1 VNSVL
6 QRIKPEYI
14 LALIKWIIVA
24 SLTGLIGGI
33 AGSLFHM
40 SIDFVTEL
48 RKDNTWILLLLPLGG
63 IVITFMYSWCKSRY
77 GSLDTNRILDS
88 VHGEEKVPFILLP
101 LIFIASV
108 ITHLVGGSAGREG
121 AALQLGG
128 SIGYR
133 IGKTIRLDK
142 DDMHIIVMSG
152 MSAVFAALFGTP
164 LAAAVFALEVSSVG
178 LMYYAALLPCV
189 IASAVAYG
197 VSLFVGVEPVRF
209 APVVIEGFS
218 PSTIGGIIVLSVLCA
233 LVSILFCVC
242 IKRVEHHAHKLNAY
256 VRAAVGGIL
265 LLVMT
270 VLLRTT
276 DYNGAG
282 MDVVASALRG
292 NAHYA
297 AFALKIIFT
306 SVTIAAGFKGGE
318 IVPAFFVGSTFGC
331 VVAPLLGLDA
341 SLGAAVGF
349 VALFCGVVNCPIAS
363 LMLAME
369 VFGSDSVL
377 MFAVVCAIS
386 YTMSGNF
393 GLYKSQK
400 LLYSKINLHYIDVN
414 AL

>member
-1 VNSVL
+1 MKFIL

-14 LALIKWIIVA
+14 LTLIKWTIVA
-24 SLTGLIGGI
+24 SLTGFVGGL
-33 AGSLFHM
+33 AGSLFHI
-40 SIDFVTEL
+40 SIDFVTEF
-48 RKDNTWILLLLPLGG
+48 RHNNSWILLLLPAGG
-63 IVITFMYSWCKSRY
+63 MLITAMYSWCKTRY
-77 GSLDTNRILDS
+77 GKLDTNRVLDC
-88 VHGEEKVPFILLP
+88 VHGEDKVPLILLP

-133 IGKTIRLDK
+133 IGKTIRLDE

-152 MSAVFAALFGTP
+152 MSAVFGALFGTP

-178 LMYYAALLPCV
+178 LMHYAALLPCI

-197 VSLFVGVEPVRF
+197 VSLFIGVEPVRF
-209 APVVIEGFS
+209 ANVVIEEFS
-218 PSTIGGIIVLSVLCA
+218 FGLVGGITILAVLCA

-242 IKRVEHHAHKLNAY
+242 IKRMEHYSDKLNPY
-256 VRAAVGGIL
+256 LRAALGGALI
-265 LLVMT
+265 LVMT
-270 VLLRTT
+270 VALGTT

-282 MDVVASALRG
+282 MDVVERALGG

-297 AFALKIIFT
+297 AFAIKIIFT

-331 VVAPLLGLDA
+331 AVAPLLGLDA

-349 VALFCGVVNCPIAS
+349 AALFCGVVNCPIAS
-363 LMLAME
+363 VMLALE

-377 MFAVVCAIS
+377 MFALVCAIS
-386 YTMSGNF
+386 YTMSGNY

-400 LLYSKINLHYIDVN
+400 LLYSKLNLHYIDVN
-414 AL
+414 AS

>member
-1 VNSVL
+1 
-6 QRIKPEYI
+6 
-14 LALIKWIIVA
+14 
-24 SLTGLIGGI
+24 
-33 AGSLFHM
+33 M

-48 RKDNTWILLLLPLGG
+48 RKDYTWILLLLPVGG

-77 GSLDTNRILDS
+77 GKLDTNRVLDS
-88 VHGEEKVPFILLP
+88 VHGEEKVPLILLP
-101 LIFIASV
+101 LIFTASV

-133 IGKTIRLDK
+133 IGKTIHLDK

-189 IASAVAYG
+189 IASASAYG
-197 VSLFVGVEPVRF
+197 VSLFLGVEPVRF
-209 APVVIEGFS
+209 APVVVESFSLGFG
-218 PSTIGGIIVLSVLCA
+218 GGIFLLSVLCA

-242 IKRVEHHAHKLNAY
+242 IKRVEHHADKLNPY
-256 VRAAVGGIL
+256 VRAAVGGVL
-265 LLVMT
+265 LLAMT
-270 VLLRTT
+270 ALLRTT

-282 MDVVASALRG
+282 MEVVERALHG

-331 VVAPLLGLDA
+331 VVAPVLGLDA

-363 LMLAME
+363 LMLALE

-377 MFAVVCAIS
+377 MFAVVCAVS